1 MMKKYLLIFSIFI
14 LAIILSGCLKR
25 DKMEDIDII
34 TTIYPIEYITNR
46 LYGDSSTITSIYPKD
61 VDYRK
66 YSITNKQIKD
76 YSSKDLFIY
85 NGFDKEK
92 DYTLKFLNYNKNLRI
107 IDASYGISYKN
118 NIKEV
123 WLNPANF
130 LMMAQTIKSDLQ
142 NYITNPYILSEIND
156 AYDILKLDITEL
168 DAAFTK
174 LKNSTTN
181 LTIITS
187 DNTFNFLEKYGIN
200 TINLTKEETAED
212 GAIKHTNNTYN
223 VSKAEKL
230 LSNKSVSYIYITDV
244 NSDIDIVNSLKNKYK
259 VETITLQ
266 TLATISDDDIKNNED
281 YISIMYK
288 NLDKIKREF

>member
-1 MMKKYLLIFSIFI
+1 MKKYLLIFSIFI

-76 YSSKDLFIY
+76 YSSKGLFIY
-85 NGFDKEK
+85 NGLDKEK

-174 LKNSTTN
+174 LKSLTNN

-200 TINLTKEETAED
+200 IINLTKEETTED
-212 GAIKHTNNTYN
+212 GKIKYINDTYN
-223 VSKAEKL
+223 ISKAEKL